1 MPSGKAGKY
10 LFYGSITMANF
21 FAYAVCSIYKNG
33 SEIRRGNAVRA
44 DSSGVGCV
52 ALVDLAVGDYVTL
65 NAYQDQSSQAL
76 QQNSNFTYFGGYR
89 IGT

>member
-1 MPSGKAGKY
+1 MYVKHLQEY
-10 LFYGSITMANF
+10 LSKFTEGN
-21 FAYAVCSIYKNG
+21 NG
-33 SEIRRGNAVRA
+33 RRGNAVRN

-52 ALVDLAVGDYVTL
+52 ALVDLAESDYVTL
-65 NAYQDQSSQAL
+65 NAYQDQSGQAL